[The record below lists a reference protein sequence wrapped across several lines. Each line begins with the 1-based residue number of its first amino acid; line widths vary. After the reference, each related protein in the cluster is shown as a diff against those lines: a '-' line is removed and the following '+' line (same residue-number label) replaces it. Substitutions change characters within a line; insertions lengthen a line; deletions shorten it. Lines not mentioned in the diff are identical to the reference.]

1 MSIERKLSAVG
12 RCIDSAVAKTI
23 TGAKAIIPGAHHDGR
38 GIRVDI
44 ASVPQSYA
52 ILIFDSFVAFISLF
66 ISIHLRIGM
75 DFLDYSPAYILKN
88 MLVFGLVSSSV
99 FTWMQIHQS
108 FWQYT
113 TIEDLCLI
121 SLAVILADILF
132 FPLMLLM
139 NHEDFLPYSVLVINT
154 FILTLMLIIPRLLSK
169 LLHNQRFRKMRMRGM
184 HYPGQNEQNV
194 QAENP
199 MVLLVGSKESAE
211 VFLNEIVSND
221 DITFNFDPIGILTFD
236 PLDVGRV
243 IRGVSIVGELRD
255 IHTVLRTVKSDGV
268 VLRQIVIT
276 EKSIPENAKKFLVKY
291 VKDHGL
297 LLIHVIHQCM
307 FDTVAE

>member
-12 RCIDSAVAKTI
+12 RCIDSVVARI
-23 TGAKAIIPGAHHDGR
+23 SNVVGEVIPSARRSGR
-38 GIRVDI
+38 RTRGDI

-52 ILIFDSFVAFISLF
+52 ILIFDSFVAFLSIF

-99 FTWMQIHQS
+99 FIWMQIHQL

-113 TIEDLCLI
+113 TIEDLCPI
-121 SLAVILADILF
+121 SLAVVLADILF

-139 NHEDFLPYSVLVINT
+139 NREDFLPYSVLVINT
-154 FILTLMLIIPRLLSK
+154 FVLTLMLIIPRLLSRV
-169 LLHNQRFRKMRMRGM
+169 LHNQRLKKTRRMQWV
-184 HYPGQNEQNV
+184 HSPGQNI

-211 VFLNEIVSND
+211 VFLSEIVSND

-255 IHTVLRTVKSDGV
+255 IHAVLRTVKADGV

>member
-1 MSIERKLSAVG
+1 MSVERKLSTVG
-12 RCIDSAVAKTI
+12 RCIDSVVGKAVAGT
-23 TGAKAIIPGAHHDGR
+23 KAILPGTRHGERRGR
-38 GIRVDI
+38 GDT

-52 ILIFDSFVAFISLF
+52 ILIFDSFVAFLSIF

-75 DFLDYSPAYILKN
+75 DFLDYAPAYILKN

-113 TIEDLCLI
+113 TIEDLCPI

-132 FPLMLLM
+132 LPLMLLM
-139 NHEDFLPYSVLVINT
+139 NREDFLPYSVLIINT
-154 FILTLMLIIPRLLSK
+154 FVLTLMLIIPRLLSK
-169 LLHNQRFRKMRMRGM
+169 VLHNQRLKKTRKMQVRCA
-184 HYPGQNEQNV
+184 GQNA

-211 VFLNEIVSND
+211 VFLSEIVSND
-221 DITFNFDPIGILTFD
+221 DITFNFDPVGILTFD

-255 IHTVLRTVKSDGV
+255 IHTVLRTVKADGIV
-268 VLRQIVIT
+268 PRQIVIT
-276 EKSIPENAKKFLVKY
+276 DKSIPENAKKFLVKY

>member
-1 MSIERKLSAVG
+1 MSIERKLSIVG
-12 RCIDSAVAKTI
+12 RCIDAVVAKMI
-23 TGAKAIIPGAHHDGR
+23 TGAKIIFPGKHHSNRRIR
-38 GIRVDI
+38 GDT
-44 ASVPQSYA
+44 ASVPQSYT
-52 ILIFDSFVAFISLF
+52 ILIFDSFVAFLSIF

-75 DFLDYSPAYILKN
+75 DFLDYSPTYVLKN

-113 TIEDLCLI
+113 TIEDLCPI

-139 NHEDFLPYSVLVINT
+139 NREGFLPYSVLVINT
-154 FILTLMLIIPRLLSK
+154 FVLTLMLIIPRLLSK
-169 LLHNQRFRKMRMRGM
+169 VLHNQRLKKTRMQGIRI
-184 HYPGQNEQNV
+184 PGQNI

-211 VFLNEIVSND
+211 VFLSEIVSND
-221 DITFNFDPIGILTFD
+221 DITFNFEPIGILTFD
-236 PLDVGRV
+236 PFDVGRV

-255 IHTVLRTVKSDGV
+255 IPTVLRMIKADGI

>member
-1 MSIERKLSAVG
+1 MSIERKLSTVG
-12 RCIDSAVAKTI
+12 KCIDSVVEKVATM
-23 TGAKAIIPGAHHDGR
+23 AKAVIPGDHHGGR
-38 GIRVDI
+38 RPRGDI

-52 ILIFDSFVAFISLF
+52 ILIFDSFIAFLSLF

-113 TIEDLCLI
+113 TIEDLCPI

-132 FPLMLLM
+132 FPLMVLM
-139 NHEDFLPYSVLVINT
+139 NREDFLPYSVLIINT

-169 LLHNQRFRKMRMRGM
+169 LLHNQRLKKTRMRGVRSQ
-184 HYPGQNEQNV
+184 GQNTQM
-194 QAENP
+194 ENP

-211 VFLNEIVSND
+211 IFLSEIVSND
-221 DITFNFDPIGILTFD
+221 DITFNFDPVGVLTFD

-255 IHTVLRTVKSDGV
+255 IHTVLRTVKADGIV
-268 VLRQIVIT
+268 PRQIVIT